1 MRSKRLK
8 SRSKLQRTKSKIGQ
22 VQIACEECKNTI
34 SIRSPKIRHKQRLD
48 MNDGRSIFV
57 TYFDCPSCGKCNV
70 VQVDDN
76 DTLELLDKV
85 TKLFVSGQQSA
96 EYKKVDETMQFKRS
110 CLMRRYHDE
119 IVEMMSDG
127 QR

>member
-1 MRSKRLK
+1 MRSKRSK

-22 VQIACEECKNTI
+22 VKIACEECKNVI
-34 SIRSPKIRHKQRLD
+34 SIRSPKIKHKRQLD
-48 MNDGRSIFV
+48 MSDGRSIFV
-57 TYFDCPSCGKCNV
+57 TYFDCPSCSKCNV
-70 VQVDDN
+70 VQVDDE
-76 DTLELLDKV
+76 DTLELLGKV

-96 EYKKVDETMQFKRS
+96 EYKKADEAMQFKRN

>member
-8 SRSKLQRTKSKIGQ
+8 PRSKLQRTKSKIVQ
-22 VQIACEECKNTI
+22 VQIACEECKNVI
-34 SIRSPKIRHKQRLD
+34 SVRSPKIKHKQRLD
-48 MNDGRSIFV
+48 MNDGRSIFI

-70 VQVDDN
+70 VQVDDK